1 MFQKPPLPK
10 EHGSWVMLSAPLLMG
25 LILAPAWHW
34 RTLALLVA
42 ALAFFLMRYPL
53 ATLVKTRKRAN
64 VDKAYLWRWAAIY
77 GSIALLSGGWLVLAY
92 NLWWLL
98 VMGSVGGLLIGLH
111 LWLVSRRQEMSL
123 AGELSAIFG
132 LALGAPLAYYVA
144 GGRLDSTALL
154 LGLIN
159 GLYFGGTVFYIKL
172 KVRRQ
177 PRLADP
183 AHLGQRLLE
192 AKACLGY
199 QTLALSLIILLATLR
214 LAPLLIPLALL
225 PSTLKVLF
233 GAWQWQDKKSL
244 SLVRLGLV
252 EMFHSVVFAGL
263 VIGAFSLEQRL

>member
-1 MFQKPPLPK
+1 
-10 EHGSWVMLSAPLLMG
+10 MLIVPLLTG
-25 LILAPAWHW
+25 LILAPVWNW
-34 RTLALLVA
+34 RLPVLLVSA
-42 ALAFFLMRYPL
+42 FAFFLMRQPL
-53 ATLVKTRKRAN
+53 AALVKTCKRAN
-64 VDKAYLWRWAAIY
+64 GDKDYLWRWAAIY
-77 GSIALLSGGWLVLAY
+77 GIIALLSGGWLVLAY

-98 VMGSVGGLLIGLH
+98 AMGIVGALLIGLH

-144 GGRLDSTALL
+144 CGRLEGPALL

-159 GLYFGGTVFYIKL
+159 GLYFGGTAFYIKL

-177 PRLADP
+177 PRLATP
-183 AHLGQRLLE
+183 AHLSQRFLE

-214 LAPLLIPLALL
+214 LAPLLIPLSLL
-225 PSTLKVLF
+225 PSTLTVLL

-244 SLVRLGLV
+244 SLVRLGLI
-252 EMFHSVVFAGL
+252 EMFHAAVFAGL

>member
-1 MFQKPPLPK
+1 
-10 EHGSWVMLSAPLLMG
+10 MLIVPLLIG
-25 LILAPAWHW
+25 QILAPVWHW
-34 RTLALLVA
+34 RVLVLLMA
-42 ALAFFLMRYPL
+42 AFAFFLMRQPL

-64 VDKAYLWRWAAIY
+64 GDKAYLWRWAAIY
-77 GSIALLSGGWLVLAY
+77 GSVAFLSGGWLVLAHR
-92 NLWWLL
+92 LWWLL
-98 VMGSVGGLLIGLH
+98 AMGMVGGLLIGLH

-144 GGRLDSTALL
+144 SGRLDSTALL

-172 KVRRQ
+172 KVRHQ

-214 LAPLLIPLALL
+214 LAPLLILLALL

-233 GAWQWQDKKSL
+233 GAWQWQDKKAL

-252 EMFHSVVFAGL
+252 EMFHAAVFAGL